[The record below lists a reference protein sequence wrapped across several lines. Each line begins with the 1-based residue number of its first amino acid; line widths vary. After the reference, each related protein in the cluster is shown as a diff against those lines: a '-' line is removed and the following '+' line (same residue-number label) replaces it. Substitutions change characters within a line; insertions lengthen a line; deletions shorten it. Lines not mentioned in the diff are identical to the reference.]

1 MVAQER
7 GRLWPWFGMPVV
19 VRFAKAVTLKVAH
32 RARLLRLQQIHRKA
46 RYTVVNVGGRASRRH
61 EAEQKRV
68 RMSPLK
74 KLQSSLSLTEQ
85 AHQSIKRYILVK
97 NPGADVRLTETFFAE
112 QLGISKSPVRE
123 ALNSLQSEGLLRIEP
138 RRGAYIHRFS
148 GKEIADLYELREAIE
163 TFAAATVPITPELVL
178 ELRRSVERTGRLL
191 RSGKKAAYIDEDIF
205 FHRMIV
211 GAAGNHELS
220 RVHSNLQDK
229 LWLCRCQ
236 TYQLTS
242 SDTPSAHRK
251 ITEAI
256 ASGDRVGAQQMTSS
270 HIQFVRTALV
280 QAWERANAG
289 DELSDPS
296 AVLALQPAL

>member
-1 MVAQER
+1 M
-7 GRLWPWFGMPVV
+7 
-19 VRFAKAVTLKVAH
+19 
-32 RARLLRLQQIHRKA
+32 
-46 RYTVVNVGGRASRRH
+46 
-61 EAEQKRV
+61 
-68 RMSPLK
+68 K
-74 KLQSSLSLTEQ
+74 KLRSSLSLTEQ
-85 AHQSIKRYILVK
+85 AHQSIKRYILLK
-97 NPGADVRLTETFFAE
+97 NPASDVRLTETFFAE

-123 ALNSLQSEGLLRIEP
+123 ALNSLQNEGLLRIEP
-138 RRGAYIHRFS
+138 RRGAYVHRFS

-163 TFAAATVPITPELVL
+163 TFAAAVVPITPELIG
-178 ELRRSVERTGRLL
+178 ELRRSVERTEALL
-191 RSGKKAAYIDEDIF
+191 QAGKKTAYIEEDIF

-242 SDTPSAHRK
+242 SDTPSAHHN

-256 ASGDRVGAQQMTSS
+256 ASGDRPRAKQMTSS

-280 QAWERANAG
+280 EAWQRTRAK
-289 DELSDPS
+289 DEVAPDDPI
-296 AVLALQPAL
+296 ALV

>member
-1 MVAQER
+1 MSWIGAAPR
-7 GRLWPWFGMPVV
+7 N
-19 VRFAKAVTLKVAH
+19 TSS
-32 RARLLRLQQIHRKA
+32 RK
-46 RYTVVNVGGRASRRH
+46 NG
-61 EAEQKRV
+61 
-68 RMSPLK
+68 MSPLE

-85 AHQSIKRYILVK
+85 AHRSIKHYILAN

-138 RRGAYIHRFS
+138 RRGAYVHKFS
-148 GKEIADLYELREAIE
+148 GKQISDLYELRETLE
-163 TFAAATVPITPELVL
+163 TFATGIVAITPEFVA
-178 ELRRSVERTGRLL
+178 ELRGSVERTERLL
-191 RSGKKAAYIDEDIF
+191 RSKKKAAYIEEDIQ

-211 GAAGNHELS
+211 AAAGNDELS

-242 SDTPSAHRK
+242 SDTPSAHRN

-256 ASGDRVGAQQMTSS
+256 AAGNRVKAKQMTSS
-270 HIQFVRTALV
+270 HIQFVRNALIA
-280 QAWERANAG
+280 AWERSHVEDENAA
-289 DELSDPS
+289 LSGQVS
-296 AVLALQPAL
+296 A